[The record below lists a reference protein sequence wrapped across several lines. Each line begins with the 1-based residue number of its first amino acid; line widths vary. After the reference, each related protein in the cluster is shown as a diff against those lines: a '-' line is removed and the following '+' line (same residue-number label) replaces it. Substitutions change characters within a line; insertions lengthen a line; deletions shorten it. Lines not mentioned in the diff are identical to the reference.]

1 MIVGDGVALF
11 RFLSCTDGAVRR
23 GRGDGLE
30 SRDTVEPWTVCDSS
44 SLAEDEMLKES
55 GGVTVP
61 RDDGVDMLLG
71 DLGDLSNV

>member
-1 MIVGDGVALF
+1 M
-11 RFLSCTDGAVRR
+11 
-23 GRGDGLE
+23 
-30 SRDTVEPWTVCDSS
+30 CDSS

-61 RDDGVDMLLG
+61 RDEGVDMLLG